1 MVPKKTPCITK
12 NKKNPP
18 EAKAFV
24 RPFFHVLFQSRYF
37 APHIHHHLGSTK
49 IHCGRRWFFHQQ
61 NLQKYGH
68 QIGSFPQIKG
78 WKWKILQTTAQI
90 QVHETVIRRMH
101 PEPPNSCFF
110 PWKIANYQRYAWDL
124 YCVYQAHDHSQLD
137 SFRGKTYRV
146 YACNSQVSKSLKHQ
160 FVHSHML

>member
-1 MVPKKTPCITK
+1 M
-12 NKKNPP
+12 
-18 EAKAFV
+18 AFL
-24 RPFFHVLFQSRYF
+24 RPFFHVLFQSRQI
-37 APHIHHHLGSTK
+37 APHILHHLGCAK
-49 IHCGRRWFFHQQ
+49 IHCGWPGGFFTKPMLK
-61 NLQKYGH
+61 NMVIEIESFSPFRDENQKYMNM
-68 QIGSFPQIKG
+68 
-78 WKWKILQTTAQI
+78 LQTTAQI

-124 YCVYQAHDHSQLD
+124 YCVYQAQDHSQLD

-160 FVHSHML
+160 FFHK